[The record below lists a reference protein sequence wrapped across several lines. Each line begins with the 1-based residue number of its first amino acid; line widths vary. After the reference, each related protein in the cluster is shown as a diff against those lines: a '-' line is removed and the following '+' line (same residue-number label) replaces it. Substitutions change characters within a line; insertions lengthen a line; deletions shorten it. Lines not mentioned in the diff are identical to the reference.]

1 MSNTKIRT
9 VANSKIIA
17 IGGGLLLLLALLL
30 STMLSPVF
38 SQSREMIPRALLEDM
53 ARSQY
58 DVLCASE
65 AFTAC
70 MGFSAPVCKDISA
83 QAIDQCLS
91 PLPKEIDPLT
101 LDNSALESC
110 PKQVFADAGF
120 SEEKAE
126 QCFDEAVAQPLSQ

>member
-1 MSNTKIRT
+1 MSEIKINTKT
-9 VANSKIIA
+9 KTIA
-17 IGGGLLLLLALLL
+17 IGAGLLMLLTLLL
-30 STMLSPVF
+30 SAVLSPVF

-70 MGFSAPVCKDISA
+70 MGFTASACNDISA
-83 QAIDQCLS
+83 QAIDECLS

-110 PKQVFADAGF
+110 PKMVFADAGF

-126 QCFDEAVAQPLSQ
+126 LCFDEAVAGQ